1 MLHWDPKH
9 LNSAFQTKDL
19 GNLRYF
25 LGLEVARR
33 PDGLVLSQRKY
44 YTDLL
49 QDVGYS
55 GCKPADTPMDVNHK
69 LSTHGSGTD
78 PVLTNPEYYRC
89 LVGKLIYLTVTRPD
103 ISFAV
108 GVVPLMIG
116 VPQLVFAPTLVDT
129 LLPGVA
135 KKQSVVA
142 RSSAEAEY
150 RAMTSVVSKL
160 TWLEGLLNDTTEDNT
175 EDIAA
180 KDQPVLRK
188 SSVIVSAAH
197 HKSKKKKKKKD
208 MPKSAK
214 FKAEESLDSILEELS
229 IEVKA
234 SPVNISPNAN
244 DRKENVLDATKKH
257 GRSSILKVD
266 PKYLKA
272 ENELRKIFGSRVVSS
287 LENNE
292 IGGNSSQMYGGRR
305 AIHHPR
311 RTILVTPSS
320 YWSRW
325 DGSLSMELVEVKD
338 GLNYF
343 RYVHSAAYSHAQ
355 ESFEVAK
362 SANDLNAIAAILAHY
377 PYHIESL
384 LTFSEVFKFSGEHQ
398 SSADVLAKSLFALEC
413 AWHPLFTPMQ
423 GNCQLKFI
431 HDTNK
436 QFFTALF
443 CHMKNLDRRGC
454 HRSALEVC
462 KLLLS
467 LDYDDPKGAL
477 LCIDYFSL
485 RAQEYRWLEDF
496 AGEYRCDNSLWMFPN
511 FLYSLAFTRFFI
523 EHDESSTDS
532 TEQTEK
538 ATSTDLMKQALMLHP
553 LVLQKLVAKTPLKES
568 IWTQILNN
576 SFFGS
581 AKAGS
586 PTLEHLINIYA
597 ERSYLIWRYPELQG
611 LLKVAAL
618 QVMESLKESTTEA
631 RNWACVREEAFPSEK
646 NEYSHLLVSDFSD
659 SIPTIPPEELRHF
672 MVRPHLHEIR
682 PDVEGD
688 VNPEI
693 AHVPREVTGGNAAVM
708 FFESLMPWFNFVEN
722 QGLDEDHDPNIQ

>member
-1 MLHWDPKH
+1 MSARLLRRVLKEQEVRRLGSSSLHPEAEGGDDEAEECDSTA
-9 LNSAFQTKDL
+9 NGGSSR
-19 GNLRYF
+19 NLF
-25 LGLEVARR
+25 
-33 PDGLVLSQRKY
+33 
-44 YTDLL
+44 DLL
-49 QDVGYS
+49 DDQGGEED
-55 GCKPADTPMDVNHK
+55 A
-69 LSTHGSGTD
+69 
-78 PVLTNPEYYRC
+78 
-89 LVGKLIYLTVTRPD
+89 
-103 ISFAV
+103 A
-108 GVVPLMIG
+108 
-116 VPQLVFAPTLVDT
+116 
-129 LLPGVA
+129 
-135 KKQSVVA
+135 
-142 RSSAEAEY
+142 
-150 RAMTSVVSKL
+150 
-160 TWLEGLLNDTTEDNT
+160 EDNT
-175 EDIAA
+175 EDIVV

-188 SSVIVSAAH
+188 SSDIVSAVH

-208 MPKSAK
+208 KSKSAK
-214 FKAEESLDSILEELS
+214 VKVEESLDSILEELS

-244 DRKENVLDATKKH
+244 DRNENVLDPTKKP
-257 GRSSILKVD
+257 GRSSILTVD

-292 IGGNSSQMYGGRR
+292 IGGSSRQMYGARR
-305 AIHHPR
+305 AVHHPR

-320 YWSRW
+320 YWPRW
-325 DGSLSMELVEVKD
+325 DGSLSMELIEVKD
-338 GLNYF
+338 GINYF
-343 RYVHSAAYSHAQ
+343 RYVHSAAYTYAQ

-362 SANDLNAIAAILAHY
+362 SSNDLNAIAAILAHY
-377 PYHIESL
+377 PYHIDSL

-443 CHMKNLDRRGC
+443 CHMRNLDRRGC

-485 RAQEYRWLEDF
+485 RAQEYRWLEEF
-496 AGEYRCDNSLWMFPN
+496 VGAYRCDNSLWMFPN

-523 EHDESSTDS
+523 EHDASSAGS
-532 TEQTEK
+532 TEQTET
-538 ATSTDLMKQALMLHP
+538 ASSIDLMKQALMLHP
-553 LVLQKLVAKTPLKES
+553 LVLQKLVVKTPLKES

-576 SFFGS
+576 PFFGS
-581 AKAGS
+581 AKSGS

-611 LLKVAAL
+611 LLKIAAL
-618 QVMESLKESTTEA
+618 QVIESLTESSSEA
-631 RNWACVREEAFPSEK
+631 RDWACVREEAFSSEK

-659 SIPTIPPEELRHF
+659 SIPTIPPEELRQF
-672 MVRPHLHEIR
+672 MVGPHLHEIH
-682 PDVEGD
+682 PDIEGD
-688 VNPEI
+688 VNPER
-693 AHVPREVTGGNAAVM
+693 AHVPREVAGRNAAVM
-708 FFESLMPWFNFVEN
+708 FFESLLPWAYYGER
-722 QGLDEDHDPNIQ
+722 QDLDEDHDPNIQ